1 MKIYTRRGDEGETDL
16 LGGKR
21 VPKDDSKMEACGTA
35 DELNALFGVC
45 ESLSASD
52 AVREVLHELQTDML
66 ELGAVLAT
74 ADPAS
79 RTEPLDYGV
88 TDADVTR
95 LEEQI
100 DSFELQLFSS
110 LKSFILPGGS
120 ASGASMH
127 LARAVCRRLE
137 RSLVGVQREDALP
150 EVALRYVNRLSDLL
164 FVLARVENK
173 RSGFVERP
181 WTARKNS

>member
-1 MKIYTRRGDEGETDL
+1 MKIYTRRGDGGETDL

-21 VPKDDSKMEACGTA
+21 VAKDDSKMVACGTA
-35 DELNALFGVC
+35 DELNAQVGACVTLCISEEVT
-45 ESLSASD
+45 
-52 AVREVLHELQTDML
+52 EVLHQVQVSLF

-74 ADPAS
+74 ADLAS
-79 RTEPLDYGV
+79 RTKPLDYGV
-88 TDADVTR
+88 MDSDIDR
-95 LEEQI
+95 MEEQI
-100 DSFELQLFSS
+100 DGFETELEP

-120 ASGASMH
+120 TAAAQLH

-137 RSLVGVQREDALP
+137 RSLLVAQRADALP

-173 RSGFVERP
+173 HSAVSERT
-181 WTARKNS
+181 WTSRKNS

>member
-1 MKIYTRRGDEGETDL
+1 MKIYTRRGDGGETDL

-21 VPKDDSKMEACGTA
+21 VAKDDSKMAACGSA
-35 DELNALFGVC
+35 DELNAQIGVC
-45 ESLSASD
+45 VTLCVSEE
-52 AVREVLHELQTDML
+52 VREALHQVQADLF

-74 ADPAS
+74 ADLAG

-88 TDADVTR
+88 MDSDIQR

-100 DSFELQLFSS
+100 DSFETELEP

-120 ASGASMH
+120 AAAAQLH
-127 LARAVCRRLE
+127 LARGVCRRLE
-137 RSLVGVQREDALP
+137 RCLLAAQRADALP

-173 RSGFVERP
+173 RSDSDEQP
-181 WTARKNS
+181 WTSRKNS